1 MVGIQ
6 YILIPLFL
14 SMFLDVHMTSPP
26 TSPSHN
32 LQGASRTIGGF
43 SHGWAMGNAFNHA
56 DVSDIQMDL
65 NLALSIPA
73 KIYLYE
79 SLANSS
85 QVDSAKVK
93 LHCIIK
99 TDVSNTF
106 ASCSYQTGMKI
117 FACLKYLIYLIFS
130 GVFLTWNRIKYAD
143 SHL

>member
-1 MVGIQ
+1 
-6 YILIPLFL
+6 
-14 SMFLDVHMTSPP
+14 MFLDVHTSPS

-43 SHGWAMGNAFNHA
+43 SHGQAIGNAFNHA

-65 NLALSIPA
+65 DLVLSIPA

-85 QVDSAKVK
+85 QVDPAKVK
-93 LHCIIK
+93 PPRIIK

-106 ASCSYQTGMKI
+106 AP
-117 FACLKYLIYLIFS
+117 
-130 GVFLTWNRIKYAD
+130 VLTKLA
-143 SHL
+143 